1 MIESF
6 SFEDIEHFVAKLNLP
21 IPLTRAK
28 VWPGDD
34 RSVSWAVE
42 CQNLDEFFKLLDKIG
57 SRVRFM
63 AYDESSL
70 DEETLQNIQDD
81 LYRIAEEANLS
92 FELVTKAISAL
103 RGHEGELFSIQCFA
117 FLDSGPAICCRSQT
131 PLARFIYS
139 PERLLNSESLTQV
152 RKLKTLHEV

>member
-1 MIESF
+1 MEHF
-6 SFEDIEHFVAKLNLP
+6 SFEDIERFVAQLELP
-21 IPLTRAK
+21 VPLAK
-28 VWPGDD
+28 ARVWPGDD

-42 CQNLDEFFKLLDKIG
+42 CHDLDEFCSLVAQITP
-57 SRVRFM
+57 RVRFM
-63 AYDESSL
+63 AYDEALL
-70 DEETLQNIQDD
+70 DDETLQNIQDD
-81 LYRIAEEANLS
+81 LYRIADEGSLS
-92 FELVTKAISAL
+92 FELVSKAISAL
-103 RGHEGELFSIQCFA
+103 RGHEGELYAVQCFA